1 MESSGGGNKKIKKSR
16 SGKIEIAKNEISIL
30 PFFRIPKFIIL
41 PGVTLT
47 FPIENKNWE
56 NIKKFFSKNK
66 SSQDN
71 ISAFN
76 LAETNGKIYDIGTV
90 CNLKEIELNPDNGGN
105 SNDKTMLKATALGA
119 AKIQSINMD
128 SKTAEIKFLRPF
140 HLTPEEWTALLDKK
154 AVQGAWLKIWETV
167 SFLLIKTHI
176 VSKIELLD
184 LIQKKGVENSYENFI
199 RHLNALFD
207 YILANSVASK
217 NLLKNVL
224 DYLALFDAAGHG
236 DFFSEQKRSKEYPPR
251 FLETT
256 TPAER
261 QIIFAL
267 KIINREL
274 EILKK
279 TEMTIKE
286 IDSEKQ
292 KEGNL
297 FGSVEIYAE
306 LLERIIEN
314 LKELKSVHKTDPEF
328 SVYINEVFREIESKL
343 KTKGEANSFSKI
355 TDYYTKK
362 LEEIS
367 PFLTSPD
374 DKKSIEDTI
383 KQLKYLHPDFQEHSR
398 IRNFLD
404 YLLFT
409 LPWGKFTEDNDDF
422 AEVSKIFNE
431 DHWGLQKPKERVI
444 DYLVVRKL
452 NPQKKGPIFCFVG
465 PPGVGKTSLGKSIAR
480 ALGRKFIRISLGGV
494 RDEADI
500 RGHRSTYIN
509 ALPGRIM
516 NRIGSCGS
524 SNPVFMIDEIDK
536 LAKDFHG
543 DPASALLEVLD
554 PEQNN
559 SFTDHYLAVGFDL
572 SKVMFIAT
580 ANITDTIPE
589 PLQDRME
596 IIKFHGYLENEK
608 LHIVQNFLIQ
618 KILKENGLPENLFKI
633 FDSKIVKHVILNYTR
648 EAGVRNLERALDG
661 IARKL
666 ARLLANNEP
675 LPDELLKEKIE
686 EYLGVAPYSDYTK
699 TEICGPG
706 HVFGLA
712 YTGMGGSV
720 LEIETTTRERQ
731 KEFPEDSKI
740 SITGKVGDEIR
751 ESVKVA
757 LDLIKSK
764 KYSSKLNT
772 TDAHKLVFHIHIPEI
787 SVAKDGPSACLA
799 ILMSL
804 ISAVREIKAEPV
816 AMTGEIDLLGKVLP
830 IGGLKEKLLAAKRE
844 GITKIII
851 PKDNNAELR
860 ETSSELLE
868 GLEIIQVSKIEE
880 ALSYVFPSVY
890 H

>member
-1 MESSGGGNKKIKKSR
+1 MKSYGRNDKKLKRASLKKGGVV
-16 SGKIEIAKNEISIL
+16 KNEILIL
-30 PFFRIPKFIIL
+30 PFFSIPKFIIL
-41 PGVTLT
+41 PGATRSFL
-47 FPIENKNWE
+47 IENKKWE
-56 NIKKFFSKNK
+56 NIKNFFSQNK
-66 SSQDN
+66 SNKNN

-76 LAETNGKIYDIGTV
+76 LTEIDGQICDIGTV
-90 CNLKEIELNPDNGGN
+90 CVLKEIESDNN
-105 SNDKTMLKATALGA
+105 NKTILEAAALGIA
-119 AKIQSINMD
+119 RIQNINTD
-128 SKTAEIKFLRPF
+128 SKIVKIKFILPF
-140 HLTPEEWTALLDKK
+140 HLTSREWADLFNKNTFQENWRQIWNTA
-154 AVQGAWLKIWETV
+154 
-167 SFLLIKTHI
+167 SFLLNKIQFD
-176 VSKIELLD
+176 SKDKLIALLYKKELAA
-184 LIQKKGVENSYENFI
+184 ENYENFI

-207 YILANSVASK
+207 YLLINSVASK
-217 NLLKNVL
+217 NLFKNVL
-224 DYLALFDAAGHG
+224 GYLSLFDADKHR
-236 DFFSEQKRSKEYPPR
+236 DFFSEQKRSKEYPAR

-256 TPAER
+256 MPAER
-261 QIIFAL
+261 QITFAL
-267 KIINREL
+267 KIIVREL
-274 EILKK
+274 KIFKKARKIAEEI
-279 TEMTIKE
+279 TIK
-286 IDSEKQ
+286 KQ
-292 KEGNL
+292 GEENL
-297 FGSVEIYAE
+297 FDSVEIYAE

-314 LKELKSVHKTDPEF
+314 LKELESVHKTDSEF
-328 SVYINEVFREIESKL
+328 SVYINKVLHEIKSKL
-343 KTKGEANSFSKI
+343 KTKEEANSFSKI

-362 LEEIS
+362 LKEIS

-383 KQLKYLHPDFQEHSR
+383 KKLKYLHPDFQEHSY

-409 LPWGKFTEDNDDF
+409 LPWGKFTQDNDDF
-422 AEVSKIFNE
+422 LEVSMMLNE
-431 DHWGLQKPKERVI
+431 DHWGLQKQKERAI
-444 DYLVVRKL
+444 DYLAVRKL
-452 NPQKKGPIFCFVG
+452 NPQKKGPILCFIG

-480 ALGRKFIRISLGGV
+480 ALSRKFIRISLGGV

-500 RGHRSTYIN
+500 RGHRLTYVG
-509 ALPGRIM
+509 ALPGRII

-536 LAKDFHG
+536 LTKDFHG

-559 SFTDHYLAVGFDL
+559 SFTDHYLGVGFDL

-580 ANITDTIPE
+580 ANIIDTIPK
-589 PLQDRME
+589 PLLDRME
-596 IIKFHGYLENEK
+596 IIKFHGYLDEEK
-608 LHIVQNFLIQ
+608 LHIAKKFSIP

-633 FDSKIVKHVILNYTR
+633 FESKIVKHVILNYTR

-675 LPDELLKEKIE
+675 LPEELLKEKIE

-731 KEFPEDSKI
+731 KEFPEDSRI

-860 ETSSELLE
+860 ETSPELLK

-880 ALSYVFPSVY
+880 VLPHVFPSVY
-890 H
+890 SLEQ